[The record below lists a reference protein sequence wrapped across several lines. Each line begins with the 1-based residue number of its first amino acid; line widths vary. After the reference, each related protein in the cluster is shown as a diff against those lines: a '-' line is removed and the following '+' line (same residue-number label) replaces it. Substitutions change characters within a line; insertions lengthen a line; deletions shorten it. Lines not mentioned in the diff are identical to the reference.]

1 MSVTVVVLA
10 AGQGKRMHSD
20 LPKVLHRVA
29 GKPMIEH
36 VLDSAAA
43 VSDRTPVVVH
53 GHGGE
58 RLVAGLAH
66 RGVTWAEQREQLGTG
81 HAVAQTLD
89 QIPAEDTVLILYGDV
104 PLLTSRALADL
115 LDAAA
120 SGFAVL
126 TARMSDPSGY
136 GRIVRGTDGSLLRI
150 VEHKDASEDELRID
164 EINTGIMAVRG
175 ALLHKWIPALGNDN
189 AQGEYY
195 LTDCVAMAVAEGV
208 AVGSATLADAAEAM
222 GVNNRR
228 QLAEVERL
236 YQARLADALLEQGVT
251 LLDPSRLDVRGT
263 LVCGR
268 DVVIDVNVVI
278 EGDVTLGDGVH
289 VGPNNVIRDARID
302 DGVEILPNCV
312 IESVTIGASSR
323 IGPFARLRP
332 ETTLGRAVH
341 IGNFVEIKKSDI
353 AAGSKVNHLAYVG
366 DAEIGERVN
375 VGAGTI
381 TCNYDGAFK
390 HKTVLEDDVF
400 VGSDTQLVAPVRV
413 GRGVTIGAGTTVTE
427 DVEAGRLVIS
437 RVRQKTISGWE
448 RPRKDNA
455 STEKK

>member
-268 DVVIDVNVVI
+268 DVVIDVDVVI

-366 DAEIGERVN
+366 DADIGERVN

>member
-20 LPKVLHRVA
+20 LPKVLHQVA
-29 GKPMIEH
+29 GKAMIEH

-43 VSDRTPVVVH
+43 VSNRTPVVVH

-58 RLVAGLAH
+58 RLVAALAD
-66 RGVTWAEQREQLGTG
+66 RGITWIEQREQLGTG
-81 HAVAQTLD
+81 HAVAQTLAEL
-89 QIPAEDTVLILYGDV
+89 PADDTVLILYGDV
-104 PLLTSRALADL
+104 PLLTVAALQDL

-120 SGFAVL
+120 AEGFAVL
-126 TARMSDPSGY
+126 TAHMADPSGY
-136 GRIVRGTDGSLLRI
+136 GRIVRDEAGRLARI
-150 VEHKDASEDELRID
+150 VEHKDATPSELVLD

-175 ALLHKWIPALGNDN
+175 ALLHRWIPALGNDN

-195 LTDCVAMAVAEGV
+195 LTDCVAMAVAEGI
-208 AVGSATLADAAEAM
+208 AVGSATLADPAEAM

-236 YQARLADALLEQGVT
+236 YQARVANALLDQGVT
-251 LLDPSRLDVRGT
+251 LLDPARLDVRGT
-263 LVCGR
+263 LRCGR
-268 DVVIDVNVVI
+268 DVVIDVNVVF
-278 EGDVTLGDGVH
+278 EGEVSLGDGVRI
-289 VGPNNVIRDARID
+289 GANNVIRNARIE

-312 IESVTIGASSR
+312 IEDATIGTTSR

-332 ETTLGRAVH
+332 DTRLARDVH
-341 IGNFVEIKKSDI
+341 IGNFVEIKKADI

-413 GRGVTIGAGTTVTE
+413 GRGVTIAAGTTVTE
-427 DVEAGRLVIS
+427 DVEADRLVIS
-437 RVRQKTISGWE
+437 RVRQKTISGWQ
-448 RPRKDNA
+448 RPRKD
-455 STEKK
+455 KK